1 MSHNFGHHAASLHH
15 VLGTMT
21 KSLVESLKY
30 EDILSSRTAE
40 RKHVIK
46 ERGNKNYRVKKVCKL
61 NKDTSDTSY
70 EPGSEPI
77 E

>member
-1 MSHNFGHHAASLHH
+1 MGC
-15 VLGTMT
+15 GPR
-21 KSLVESLKY
+21 
-30 EDILSSRTAE
+30 SSRPSYHQKTLSKRGQKRKRRHIKANAAE

-70 EPGSEPI
+70 EPGFEPI